1 MIKNFNVE
9 AAYKK
14 IILDSRRPVLNP
26 TTGRFLV
33 LKENVSRVQKETKG
47 KVRVLF
53 RRGGFE
59 NDKC

>member
-9 AAYKK
+9 ATYKK
-14 IILDSRRPVLNP
+14 MILDSRRPVLDP
-26 TTGRFLV
+26 ATGRFLV
-33 LKENVSRVQKETKG
+33 LKENVSRAPKETKE

-59 NDKC
+59 NDKR